1 MARPKPTFASV
12 TTKPCSCNWPRDV
25 SAEPGTSVVFDKET
39 NEYRFLTQKGSQL
52 SIYHCP
58 FCGGAMPRS
67 RSPELFAYVTEAEVE
82 RLEKLT
88 RPLGSVEEAV
98 RVLGPPER
106 DTPKG
111 LRVRTPAKGRRPP
124 HVASYRV
131 LTFTHLSDTAEVELT
146 DYSPQG
152 IRFSFHGK
160 VLGKKRGRR
169 TTG

>member
-12 TTKPCSCNWPRDV
+12 TTKPCICNWPRDV
-25 SAEPGTSVVFDKET
+25 SAEPGTSIVFDEQT
-39 NEYRFLTQKGSQL
+39 NEYHFLTQKGSQL

-58 FCGGAMPRS
+58 FCGGTMPRS
-67 RSPELFAYVTEAEVE
+67 KSHELFAHISEAEVE
-82 RLEKLT
+82 RLDKLT
-88 RPLGSVEEAV
+88 RPLTSVEDAV
-98 RVLGPPER
+98 RVFGPPER

-124 HVASYRV
+124 RIASYRV

-146 DYSPQG
+146 DYSPEG

-160 VLGKKRGRR
+160 FLGNSKGRR
-169 TTG
+169 TMG